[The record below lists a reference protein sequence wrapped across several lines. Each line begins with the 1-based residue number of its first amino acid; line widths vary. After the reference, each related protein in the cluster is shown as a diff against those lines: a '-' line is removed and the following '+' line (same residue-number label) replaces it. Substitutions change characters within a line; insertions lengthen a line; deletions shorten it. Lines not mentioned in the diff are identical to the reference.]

1 MTRLTKG
8 SPNRTGVLHAAA
20 RRRSVPIG
28 VAALV
33 ALAVGTAACTRL
45 DDETAVALSEP
56 PLRHPIGY
64 TPHVEALLVEVPG
77 GGGLSAGQEADVWRF
92 VDRYKKEGT
101 GPLRLSAP
109 RSAGGYLAASR
120 SVREVESILHEAGI
134 DPDAV
139 EVGRHGGGARVGSAL
154 KLAYERP
161 VAIPPQCRN
170 WSTDLGENRERL
182 PYNDFG
188 CATQRNLAL
197 TVANARDMQ
206 VPQEETP
213 RSSERRSATWDD
225 YKGSAGGG
233 GGSAAPAA
241 APAAAG
247 AAPAVR

>member
-1 MTRLTKG
+1 MERSRG
-8 SPNRTGVLHAAA
+8 RTGMLRAGASRLSA
-20 RRRSVPIG
+20 PIG
-28 VAALV
+28 LAALV
-33 ALAVGTAACTRL
+33 TLAVSTGACTRL
-45 DDETAVALSEP
+45 DDETAVLLSEP
-56 PLRHPIGY
+56 PLRHPIAY
-64 TPHVEALLVEVPG
+64 TPHVEALLVEVPTA
-77 GGGLSAGQEADVWRF
+77 GGLSAGQEADVWRF

-109 RSAGGYLAASR
+109 RSAGGHLAASR
-120 SVREVESILHEAGI
+120 SVREVEGILHEAGI

-139 EVGRHGGGARVGSAL
+139 EVGRHGGGSRVGPAL

-213 RSSERRSATWDD
+213 RSSERRSATWED
-225 YKGSAGGG
+225 YKGTAGSGG
-233 GGSAAPAA
+233 DAAAPAAA